1 MTKFDD
7 FENSIKSRIR
17 HDLEKLKEIHD
28 AFVRKL
34 HQGDGSNEYLEK
46 IEFRQGVTVV
56 RLAGKATYETMKY
69 IEKQF
74 IAQMKGKTVKNILFD
89 YKNVSDIDTS
99 GIAELVE
106 LWEQMKELHAGN
118 VIGLVNIPPK
128 LEGLLEL
135 TSTQGLFKL
144 FDSEEA
150 AIEHLSK

>member
-7 FENSIKSRIR
+7 FENSIKNRIR
-17 HDLEKLKEIHD
+17 HDIEKLQAMHD
-28 AFVRKL
+28 AFVKKL
-34 HQGDGSNEYLEK
+34 RQGDASSEYIEK
-46 IEFRQGVTVV
+46 IEFKEGVTIV

-89 YKNVSDIDTS
+89 YRKVSDIDTS

-106 LWEQMKELHAGN
+106 LWEQMKEMHEGN

-144 FDSEEA
+144 FDSEET